1 MKGFVGEQGN
11 NNFAVRLFMRNIYI
25 YLLIPLLLASKCATT
40 ELNFIIENDTK
51 NKYYIT
57 STKDIDLILKYLNSK
72 ALDEVRV
79 INISEKNVK
88 PLFLEVG
95 LDFYESKKGYY
106 IFYIIKQNDLNE
118 KRYKFDSICVRK
130 ENFKVEKINKI
141 FIYDKNKYFK
151 SIDKN

>member
-1 MKGFVGEQGN
+1 MKGFVRERGN

-57 STKDIDLILKYLNSK
+57 STKDIDLINKYLNSK

-79 INISEKNVK
+79 INISKKNVK

>member
-1 MKGFVGEQGN
+1 
-11 NNFAVRLFMRNIYI
+11 MRNVYL
-25 YLLIPLLLASKCATT
+25 YLLFPLLLASKCATT
-40 ELNFIIENDTK
+40 ELNFIFEKCSK

-57 STKDIDLILKYLNSK
+57 STKDIDLIHKYLNSK

-79 INISEKNVK
+79 IDISKKNVK
-88 PLFLEVG
+88 PLFLKVS

-141 FIYDKNKYFK
+141 FICDKNKYFK